1 MCVSTLYLRESVA
14 TLPSCTSRS
23 WEPGASCTVNRCI
36 ESETALELRLPILI
50 IMTGELSAAV
60 VVVVLLLLLLLLLVL
75 QPLLL
80 LLLLLLLLTIG
91 ITIA

>member
-14 TLPSCTSRS
+14 TLPSRTSRS

-60 VVVVLLLLLLLLLVL
+60 VVVVLLLLLLLVL
-75 QPLLL
+75 QPLL

>member
-14 TLPSCTSRS
+14 TLPSRTSRS

-60 VVVVLLLLLLLLLVL
+60 VVVVVLLLLLLLVL

-80 LLLLLLLLTIG
+80 LLLLLLLTIG
-91 ITIA
+91 ITSA